1 LRPDL
6 SGLQEKRA
14 ILMGIYRADVNELYI
29 IAASINH
36 DFANI
41 FTGIYYMYVK
51 YNRNTAH

>member
-41 FTGIYYMYVK
+41 FY
-51 YNRNTAH
+51 RNILDVYEI